1 MISRARVI
9 NITSLANLKI
19 LPILNS
25 GKDWDIVILKEKLLF
40 ARRRKRKKVARVI
53 YPIPPICRSSKIMP
67 LPTGV
72 KNPWVSFTIRP
83 VTHTAEVE
91 VKNAS
96 VNERLPL
103 LVQGKSKSNAPTII
117 TPIYPDK
124 RI

>member
-1 MISRARVI
+1 MISRVNVI
-9 NITSLANLKI
+9 NITNLANLKM

-25 GKDWDIVILKEKLLF
+25 GKDWDIVILKEKLPF

-53 YPIPPICRSSKIMP
+53 YPIPPICKSNRIIP
-67 LPTGV
+67 LPRGV

-96 VNERLPL
+96 VNDRFPL
-103 LVQGKSKSNAPTII
+103 LVQGKSKSNAPTVI
-117 TPIYPDK
+117 TPIYPK
-124 RI
+124 RRI